1 MDNRKTN
8 LVFDWVL
15 VDELAVGVAPTKK
28 ENIIFLKKKGI
39 SSILSLCSNEEARLH
54 EDMDKNFKC
63 EKFFLPDH
71 KTSMAPTI
79 EDLRS
84 ALNILNLLTKE
95 GPVFVHC
102 VASIERS
109 PLLCMAFLK
118 NNQGLTSR
126 EAYEY
131 LVQVHS
137 ISNPLPSQLKL
148 LDEIKN

>member
-15 VDELAVGVAPTKK
+15 VDELAVGVAPTKE
-28 ENIIFLKKKGI
+28 ENVIFLKKKGI

-54 EDMDKNFKC
+54 QDVDKNFKC
-63 EKFFLPDH
+63 ERFLLPDH
-71 KTSMAPTI
+71 KTAMAPTI

-95 GPVFVHC
+95 GAVFVHC